1 MPSPSDLLV
10 EENDLICTLTL
21 NRPDKRNLLT
31 PTMLVKI
38 DEELKRLDDEGKV
51 RCVVIRGAGD
61 KAFSSGYDIAAIG
74 DNDMMRDYEDDH
86 PLIIAGNSIENFPY
100 PVIAMINGHA
110 FGAGLELA
118 VTCDY
123 RVCVEDAR
131 LGMPPAKL
139 GVIYTYTGIRKF
151 LNLVGIGHTKE
162 LFLIGN
168 PIDANKG
175 LSIGLVN
182 EVKSSSGIEEYTYS
196 LADDIASNAPLSMK
210 TMKYTI
216 NKWQRSQ
223 KPDPADEETLKQ
235 MILEVQSSSDYKEGQ
250 RAFAEKRKPK
260 FKGK

>member
-10 EENDLICTLTL
+10 EENNLTGTITF

-31 PTMLVKI
+31 PTMLLKLA
-38 DEELKRLDDEGKV
+38 EELKRLDDEGKV
-51 RCVVIRGAGD
+51 RCVIIRGAGD
-61 KAFSSGYDIAAIG
+61 RAFSSGYDIAAIG
-74 DNDMMRDYEDDH
+74 DNDMMRDYDGDH
-86 PLIIAGNSIENFPY
+86 PLVIAGNSIENFPY

-139 GVIYTYTGIRKF
+139 GVIYSYAGIRKF
-151 LNLVGIGHTKE
+151 LNLIGIGYTKE
-162 LFLIGN
+162 MFLIGN

-175 LSIGLVN
+175 LTIGLIN

-196 LADDIASNAPLSMK
+196 LADDITANAPLAMK

-216 NKWQRSQ
+216 NKWQSNQ
-223 KPDPADEETLKQ
+223 NLDPVDEETLKQ
-235 MILEVQSSSDYKEGQ
+235 MILQVQSSSDYKEGQ

-260 FKGK
+260 FKGI

>member
-1 MPSPSDLLV
+1 MPSASDLLV
-10 EENDLICTLTL
+10 EEKGLICTLTF

-31 PTMLVKI
+31 PTMLLKI
-38 DEELKRLDDEGKV
+38 HEELKRLADEGKV

-74 DNDMMRDYEDDH
+74 DNDMIRDYEGDH
-86 PLIIAGNSIENFPY
+86 PLIIAGKSIERFPY

-123 RVCVEDAR
+123 RVCVEDAK

-151 LNLVGIGHTKE
+151 LNLIGIGYTKE
-162 LFLIGN
+162 MFLIGN
-168 PIDANKG
+168 PIEADKALN
-175 LSIGLVN
+175 IGLVN
-182 EVKSSSGIEEYTYS
+182 EVKISSELEEHTYS
-196 LADDIASNAPLSMK
+196 LANEIASNAPLAMK

-216 NKWQRSQ
+216 NRWQTNQ
-223 KPDPADEETLKQ
+223 KLDSADEETLKQ

-250 RAFAEKRKPK
+250 TAFAEKRKPV
-260 FKGK
+260 FKGS

>member
-1 MPSPSDLLV
+1 MQSCSDLLV
-10 EENDLICTLTL
+10 EEKNLVCTLTL
-21 NRPDKRNLLT
+21 NRPEKRNLLT
-31 PTMLVKI
+31 PTMLLKI
-38 DEELKRLDDEGKV
+38 DGELKRLDHDGKV

-74 DNDMMRDYEDDH
+74 QNDMIRHHEGDH
-86 PLIIAGNSIENFPY
+86 PLIIVGNSIENFPY

-123 RVCVEDAR
+123 RICVQNAN

-151 LNLVGIGHTKE
+151 LNLIGIGYTKE
-162 LFLIGN
+162 MFLIGN

-175 LSIGLVN
+175 LGIGLVN
-182 EVKSSSGIEEYTYS
+182 EVKGPSEIEEYTYS
-196 LADDIASNAPLSMK
+196 LADDISSNAPLAMK

-216 NKWQRSQ
+216 NKWQSNQ
-223 KPDPADEETLKQ
+223 NLDPVDEEALKQ

-260 FKGK
+260 FKGS

>member
-10 EENDLICTLTL
+10 EEKDLVCTLTF

-31 PTMLVKI
+31 PTMLLKVA
-38 DEELKRLDDEGKV
+38 EELKRIADEEEV
-51 RCVVIRGAGD
+51 RCVIIRGAGD
-61 KAFSSGYDIAAIG
+61 KAFLSGYDIAAIG
-74 DNDMMRDYEDDH
+74 DNDMMRDYESDH
-86 PLIIAGNSIENFPY
+86 PLIIAGKSIESFPY

-123 RVCVEDAR
+123 RVCVEYAR

-139 GVIYTYTGIRKF
+139 GVIYTYAGIRKF
-151 LNLVGIGHTKE
+151 LNLIGIGYTKE

-168 PIDANKG
+168 PIDANKA

-182 EVKSSSGIEEYTYS
+182 EIKGSSGIEEYTYS
-196 LADDIASNAPLSMK
+196 LANDIASNAPLAMK

-216 NKWQRSQ
+216 NKWQRNQ
-223 KPDPADEETLKQ
+223 KLDPEDEETLKEL
-235 MILEVQSSSDYKEGQ
+235 ILEVQSSSDYKEGQ
-250 RAFAEKRKPK
+250 RAFAEKRKPV
-260 FKGK
+260 FKGS